1 MNSAP
6 LRIQLSWD
14 DPATGDRREPR
25 LTLPIALGRDF
36 NGMPTEIQA
45 HPVSRMVLNSLE
57 VSRFHALIDQDSGG
71 LVVIDQNSRNGTFLN
86 GTRVVVNNRASLANG
101 DTLQIGPYQITVNFG
116 ARTQASPPS
125 GNSQIFFNPNT
136 QLPDPSQPPPQ
147 PVVPGRGDPAGHP
160 SFPPPVF
167 QASEVAVQD
176 LHATGLPVDE
186 VDYVAAGAG
195 LGSFVWVDFLRI
207 YGVKSSQIAALGIE
221 AQPYSRYKQLC
232 LSSQIPLH
240 ERLRSNSD
248 SCPDNIWGWPS
259 YALREAWHDL
269 SRGRLGAAFGYLWQV
284 FAEPTFAQTYTPR
297 AGNVF
302 DSLDREAKRI
312 GWEQLF
318 RYGSV
323 RSIRKT
329 TDGRYCIAYSRT
341 RSGHRDHAFLI
352 ARYVHIAT
360 GYPAIKFLPD
370 LQAYREKTND
380 FKSVVNAYE
389 PHDHVYEQ
397 LERCGGTVLIR
408 GRGIVASRIVQRVY
422 EARKNNPQIRL
433 VHLMRSPK
441 PQGNKF
447 GKSQRIVKHHYEFQ
461 PFNWPK
467 ACWGGEL
474 RATLEKADPQQRQR
488 LIADWG
494 GTTTADRQDWK
505 RIVDEGVNQGWY
517 KIEFGEV
524 ERVEREQDCVIT
536 YIQEK
541 KFKGQMRVEADFIID
556 ATGLDAKV
564 TANPLLN
571 DLVTHYNLPLNPLGR
586 LSVSNDFELV
596 EMRGS
601 RGQMYAAGAIT
612 LGGPYAAVDSFLGLQ
627 YAALQSVDAI
637 CASSFRA
644 APLTQQRFAIA
655 STKAPGI
662 RRLNLVGSSVQWLK
676 WIANQPPC

>member
-1 MNSAP
+1 MSSAP

-14 DPATGDRREPR
+14 DPATGDRREP
-25 LTLPIALGRDF
+25 TLGVPIALGRDF
-36 NGMPTEIQA
+36 NQMPTAIQGRS
-45 HPVSRMVLNSLE
+45 VSRMVLNSLE
-57 VSRFHALIDQDSGG
+57 VSRFHALIDSDSSG
-71 LVVIDQNSRNGTFLN
+71 LVVIDQNSRNGIFVN
-86 GTRVVVNNRASLANG
+86 GTPVARNTRASLANG
-101 DTLQIGPYQITVNFG
+101 DSLQIDPYQITVSLG
-116 ARTQASPPS
+116 VRTQSSPGS

-147 PVVPGRGDPAGHP
+147 PLGVRASVPLQGQGTN
-160 SFPPPVF
+160 FPPPTF
-167 QASEVAVQD
+167 QSSEVAVQD

-186 VDYVAAGAG
+186 VDYATIGAG
-195 LGSFVWVDFLRI
+195 LGSFVWVDLLRI
-207 YGVKSSQIAALGIE
+207 YGVKIGQIAALGIDP
-221 AQPYSRYKQLC
+221 QPYSRYKQLC

-259 YALREAWHDL
+259 YAVREAWHDL
-269 SRGRLGAAFGYLWQV
+269 LRGHLKASLGYLWQV
-284 FAEPTFAQTYTPR
+284 FSEPTFAQTYTPR

-312 GWEQLF
+312 SWEQMF

-329 TDGRYCIAYSRT
+329 TDGRYAIAYSRT
-341 RSGHRDHAFLI
+341 TTGRRDHAFLI
-352 ARYVHIAT
+352 SRYVHLAT

-370 LQAYREKTND
+370 LQAYREKNND

-389 PHDHVYEQ
+389 PHNHVYEH
-397 LERCGGTVLIR
+397 LEQYGGTVLIR

-422 EARKNNPQIRL
+422 EARQHNQQIRL

-447 GKSQRIVKHHYEFQ
+447 GTSQRLVEHHYEFQ

-474 RATLEKADPQQRQR
+474 RAMLEKADPQGRQR

-494 GTTTADRQDWK
+494 GTTTADRRDWK
-505 RIVDEGVNQGWY
+505 RIVEEGVNQGWY

-524 ERVEREQDCVIT
+524 ERVEREQHCIIT

-541 KFKGQMRVEADFIID
+541 KFKGHMRLEADFIID
-556 ATGLDAKV
+556 ATGLDANV
-564 TANPLLN
+564 TASPLLN
-571 DLVTHYNLPLNPLGR
+571 DLVRHYNLPLNYLGR

-596 EMRGS
+596 EMRSS
-601 RGQMYAAGAIT
+601 RGRMYAVGAIT

-627 YAALQSVDAI
+627 YAALCAVD
-637 CASSFRA
+637 SLA
-644 APLTQQRFAIA
+644 AA
-655 STKAPGI
+655 KAPVMHQ
-662 RRLNLVGSSVQWLK
+662 LNFLSSLLQWLK
-676 WIANQPPC
+676 WAANQSP

>member
-14 DPATGDRREPR
+14 DPATGDRREPM
-25 LTLPIALGRDF
+25 LSIPIALGRDF
-36 NGMPTEIQA
+36 NGMPAQMQGS
-45 HPVSRMVLNSLE
+45 PVSRMVLNSLE
-57 VSRFHALIDQDSGG
+57 VSRFHALIEADGGG
-71 LVVIDQNSRNGTFLN
+71 LVVTDQNSRNGTFVN
-86 GTRVVVNNRASLANG
+86 GTLIIANNRASLANG
-101 DTLQIGPYQITVNFG
+101 DTLQVGPYQITVTFG
-116 ARTQASPPS
+116 TRTQQSPPS

-136 QLPDPSQPPPQ
+136 QLPDPNQPSPP
-147 PVVPGRGDPAGHP
+147 PVVPVGNN
-160 SFPPPVF
+160 FPPPTF

-176 LHATGLPVDE
+176 LHATGLSVDE
-186 VDYVAAGAG
+186 VDYATVGAG
-195 LGSFVWVDFLRI
+195 LGSFIWVDFLRI
-207 YGVKSSQIAALGIE
+207 YGVKSSQIAALGIDP
-221 AQPYSRYKQLC
+221 QPYSRYKQLC

-259 YALREAWHDL
+259 YAIREAWHDFG
-269 SRGRLGAAFGYLWQV
+269 RGRLGASLGYLWQV
-284 FAEPTFAQTYTPR
+284 FSEPTFAQTYTPR

-312 GWEQLF
+312 GWEQIF

-329 TDGRYCIAYSRT
+329 TDGRYAIAYSRT
-341 RSGHRDHAFLI
+341 RTGRRDHAFLI
-352 ARYVHIAT
+352 ARYVHLAT

-370 LQAYREKTND
+370 LQAYREKTKD

-389 PHDHVYEQ
+389 PHDHVYEH
-397 LERCGGTVLIR
+397 LEQYGGTVMIR

-422 EARKNNPQIRL
+422 EARQHNQEIRL

-441 PQGNKF
+441 PQGNKY
-447 GKSQRIVKHHYEFQ
+447 GTSQRQVKHHYEFQ

-474 RATLEKADPQQRQR
+474 RTTLEKADPQGRQR

-494 GTTTADRQDWK
+494 GTTTADRRDWK
-505 RIVDEGVNQGWY
+505 RIVEEGLNQGWY

-524 ERVEREQDCVIT
+524 DRVEREQDGIIT

-541 KFKGQMRVEADFIID
+541 KFKGQMRLEADFIID
-556 ATGLDAKV
+556 ATGLDANV

-596 EMRGS
+596 EMRSS
-601 RGQMYAAGAIT
+601 RGRMYAAGAIT

-627 YAALQSVDAI
+627 YAALRAVDAI
-637 CASSFRA
+637 A
-644 APLTQQRFAIA
+644 AARI
-655 STKAPGI
+655 PGI
-662 RRLNLVGSSVQWLK
+662 SRLNFLSSSLQWLK
-676 WIANQPPC
+676 WVANQSPS

>member
-14 DPATGDRREPR
+14 DPATGERRQP
-25 LTLPIALGRDF
+25 TLGVPIALGRDF
-36 NGMPTEIQA
+36 NQMPREIQGR
-45 HPVSRMVLNSLE
+45 PVSRIVLDSLE
-57 VSRFHALIDQDSGG
+57 VSRFHALIDQDSSG
-71 LVVIDQNSRNGTFLN
+71 LVVIDQNSSNGTLVN
-86 GTRVVVNNRASLANG
+86 GTRVVVNTRVPLANG
-101 DTLQIGPYQITVNFG
+101 DSLQIGPYQIILSLA
-116 ARTQASPPS
+116 ARPQASPPS
-125 GNSQIFFNPNT
+125 GNSQIFFNPNSE
-136 QLPDPSQPPPQ
+136 LPDPRQPPPA
-147 PVVPGRGDPAGHP
+147 PVVPT
-160 SFPPPVF
+160 SSNFPPAAF
-167 QASEVAVQD
+167 QASEVAVQE
-176 LHATGLPVDE
+176 LHATGLPVEE
-186 VDYVAAGAG
+186 VDYATVGAG
-195 LGSFVWVDFLRI
+195 LGSFIWVDLLRL

-221 AQPYSRYKQLC
+221 QQPYSRYKQLC

-259 YALREAWHDL
+259 YALREAGHDAVK
-269 SRGRLGAAFGYLWQV
+269 GRVGDALGYLWQV

-312 GWEQLF
+312 GWEQIF

-329 TDGRYCIAYSRT
+329 TDGRYAIAYSRT
-341 RSGHRDHAFLI
+341 TSGQRNHAFLV
-352 ARYVHIAT
+352 ARYVHLAT

-370 LQAYREKTND
+370 LQAYREKTHD
-380 FKSVVNAYE
+380 FESVVNAYE
-389 PHDHVYEQ
+389 PHNHVYEH
-397 LERCGGTVLIR
+397 LEKHGGTVLIR

-422 EARKNNPQIRL
+422 EARQHNQQIRL

-441 PQGNKF
+441 PQGNKY
-447 GKSQRIVKHHYEFQ
+447 GTSQRRVEHHYEFQ

-467 ACWGGEL
+467 ACWSGEL
-474 RATLEKADPQQRQR
+474 RAVLEKADPQQRQR
-488 LIADWG
+488 LLADWG
-494 GTTTADRQDWK
+494 GTTTADRRDWK
-505 RIVDEGVNQGWY
+505 RIVEEGINQGWY

-524 ERVEREQDCVIT
+524 ERVEREQDGIIT

-541 KFKGQMRVEADFIID
+541 KFKGQMRLEADFIID

-564 TANPLLN
+564 TTSPLLN
-571 DLVTHYNLPLNPLGR
+571 DLVTHYNLALNPLGR

-601 RGQMYAAGAIT
+601 RGRMYAAGAIT

-627 YAALQSVDAI
+627 YAALRSVDNI
-637 CASSFRA
+637 A
-644 APLTQQRFAIA
+644 A
-655 STKAPGI
+655 TKVPGI
-662 RRLNLVGSSVQWLK
+662 RRLNFISSSLQWLK
-676 WIANQPPC
+676 WVANQSP